1 MNNKIAVLLFAI
13 NSEGKV
19 LSVTRKDNVNDYG
32 LPGGKVE
39 ESESLQEALIREC
52 KEETGLDI
60 VSIDNN
66 SCFVEMCEEYM
77 CYTYKVEVAGSI
89 STNES
94 GKVEWVEPH
103 VITSGSYGEYNLNVL
118 KHLKLYF

>member
-1 MNNKIAVLLFAI
+1 MNNKIAVLVFAI

-19 LSVTRKDNVNDYG
+19 LSVTRKDNNSDYG
-32 LPGGKVE
+32 LPGGKVDDG
-39 ESESLQEALIREC
+39 ESLQEALIREC

-60 VSIDNN
+60 VSIYNN
-66 SCFVEMCEEYM
+66 SCFIEKCGDYM

-94 GKVEWVEPH
+94 GKVGWVEPH
-103 VITSGSYGEYNLNVL
+103 LITSGSYGEYNLNVL
-118 KHLKLYF
+118 KHLKMYF